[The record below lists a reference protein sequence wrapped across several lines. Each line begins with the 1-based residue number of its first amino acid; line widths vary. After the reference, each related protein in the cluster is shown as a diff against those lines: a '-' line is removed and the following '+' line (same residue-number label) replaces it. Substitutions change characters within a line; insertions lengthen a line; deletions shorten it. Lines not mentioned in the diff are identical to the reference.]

1 MILPDADV
9 SEDWK
14 HVACNEMLATT
25 RLKYDF
31 CPHAH
36 EYLLKSKITIAEAT
50 GDPFQGTGLGMQQ
63 TLDCLPDFWL
73 GTNHMGQILMNV

>member
-1 MILPDADV
+1 MQEDSFQAMKRAKTILLDADV

-14 HVACNEMLATT
+14 CVACDEMLATT

-50 GDPFQGTGLGMQQ
+50 GGDPF
-63 TLDCLPDFWL
+63 
-73 GTNHMGQILMNV
+73 